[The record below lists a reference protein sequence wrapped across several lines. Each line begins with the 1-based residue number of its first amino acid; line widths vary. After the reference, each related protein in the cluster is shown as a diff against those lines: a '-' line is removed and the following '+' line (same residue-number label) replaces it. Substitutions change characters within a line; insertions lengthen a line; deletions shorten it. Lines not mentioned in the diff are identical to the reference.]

1 MMSDPESNALERLS
15 ALMDG
20 EADEAALREVCGS
33 WQAQASCRAAWHA
46 YHLIGD
52 VLRSEDLAAKAG
64 RGSALLGAVRERLAD
79 EPTLLV
85 PRPGSSPLA
94 APCWC
99 CRRRRLR
106 RRWPCP
112 RRRKT

>member
-1 MMSDPESNALERLS
+1 MMSEPESNALERLS
-15 ALMDG
+15 AVMDG

-79 EPTLLV
+79 EPTLLAFV
-85 PRPGSSPLA
+85 EAEELA
-94 APCWC
+94 PETPMAARHKLP
-99 CRRRRLR
+99 
-106 RRWPCP
+106 
-112 RRRKT
+112 